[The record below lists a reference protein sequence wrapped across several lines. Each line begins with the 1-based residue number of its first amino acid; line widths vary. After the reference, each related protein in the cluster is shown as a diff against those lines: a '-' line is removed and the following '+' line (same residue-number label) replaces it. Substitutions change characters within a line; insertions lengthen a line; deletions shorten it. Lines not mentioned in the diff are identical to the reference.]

1 LARSERLLELIQL
14 LRRHRWP
21 VSGQV
26 LAHELGVSLRTVY
39 RDIQTLIGQGA
50 SIDGEAGIGFVLRP
64 GFVLPPLMFTDEELE
79 ALVLGSRMVAQRGDA
94 PLARAAMNVIAKIA
108 AVLPGDLRDGIDGTG
123 LLAGTGPGAGTGP
136 LAGSGPSGEAE
147 PFDLA
152 PIRAAIR
159 SEQKLVLHYADRKGD
174 RTRRTVWPIALG
186 YFERVRVLAAWCE
199 LRQDF
204 RHFRADR
211 IITLRRTEQ
220 RYPRRRRALMKEWQE
235 IEGIPPQ

>member
-1 LARSERLLELIQL
+1 VARSERLLELIQL

-26 LAHELGVSLRTVY
+26 LADELGVSLRTVY

-79 ALVLGSRMVAQRGDA
+79 ALVLGSRWVAQRTDA

-108 AVLPGDLRDGIDGTG
+108 AVLPDDLREGIDSTG
-123 LLAGTGPGAGTGP
+123 LLAG
-136 LAGSGPSGEAE
+136 SGPEAAAK
-147 PFDLA
+147 PIDLA
-152 PIRAAIR
+152 PIRSAIR
-159 SEQKLVLHYADRKGD
+159 AEQKLVLHYLDRKGE

-204 RHFRADR
+204 RHFRTDR
-211 IITLRRTEQ
+211 IITLRRTDR
-220 RYPRRRRALMKEWQE
+220 RYPERRRALMKAWQE